1 MNIRG
6 FIWREEIIDKL
17 EWKHNI
23 TPDEVEEVFKGIT
36 GKPKFLKKEKGKVE
50 GELLY
55 NVLGQTASGRYLSVF
70 FIYKRSRQALI
81 VTARE
86 MNRKE
91 RRYYGKSKK

>member
-6 FIWREEIIDKL
+6 FIWREQIVDKL
-17 EWKHNI
+17 DWKHNI
-23 TPDEVEEVFKGIT
+23 TPEEVEEVFKG
-36 GKPKFLKKEKGKVE
+36 KPEFMRKEKGKVE
-50 GELLY
+50 GEYLY
-55 NVLGQTASGRYLSVF
+55 NALGRTASGRYLSMF

-91 RRYYGKSKK
+91 RRYYGEK

>member
-6 FIWREEIIDKL
+6 FIWREETIDKL
-17 EWKHNI
+17 DWKHNI
-23 TPDEVEEVFKGIT
+23 TTYEVEEVFER
-36 GKPKFLKKEKGKVE
+36 KPKFLRKEKGKVE
-50 GELLY
+50 GEDLY
-55 NVLGQTASGRYLSVF
+55 NALGQTEAGRYLSVF

-91 RRYYGKSKK
+91 RKYYGRR